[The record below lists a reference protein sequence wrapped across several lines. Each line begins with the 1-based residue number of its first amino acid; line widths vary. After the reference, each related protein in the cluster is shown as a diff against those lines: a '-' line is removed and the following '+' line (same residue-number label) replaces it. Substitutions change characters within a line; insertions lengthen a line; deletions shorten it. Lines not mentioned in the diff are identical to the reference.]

1 MGRHPKFTDE
11 QKTAIVLDLLSEKMS
26 HSEVCRKYGI
36 SSTYAYKLK
45 DRAMET
51 LRKNIGR
58 PEGKPDVEVEQL
70 KKRIE
75 DLEQL
80 AGDQAL
86 AIRYLKKT
94 KPRI

>member
-1 MGRHPKFTDE
+1 MGRQPKFTDE
-11 QKTAIVLDLLSEKMS
+11 QKLAIALDLLSAKVS
-26 HSEVCRKYGI
+26 HAEVCRKYGI

-45 DRAMET
+45 DRAMEI
-51 LRKNIGR
+51 LRANIGH
-58 PEGKPDVEVEQL
+58 PLGKPDVESERLQ
-70 KKRIE
+70 KRVE

-94 KPRI
+94 KS